1 MREHFLRSK
10 LHQLISSRFEARINC
25 IMVKGGI
32 SLHHLLNQPLA
43 HVFWIASCF
52 KETIATL
59 RQLLQHWGNYCKIEA
74 AIATLRRLFS
84 YWGGYCHIEATLAT
98 LRQLLSNWGNN
109 HPCGWCAKVCV
120 PALFALASYF
130 SELECL
136 QFLSLFICICFTQFR
151 LFPSKKAIAS

>member
-52 KETIATL
+52 KATIATL
-59 RQLLQHWGNYCKIEA
+59 RQI
-74 AIATLRRLFS
+74 FS
-84 YWGGYCHIEATLAT
+84 YWGNYYHIEATIFILRRLLPHRGNSCYIEATTILAVDAQKT
-98 LRQLLSNWGNN
+98 ACKLCLLLHHPKANWN
-109 HPCGWCAKVCV
+109 VCSFF
-120 PALFALASYF
+120 PFLFVFVLHNFAYF
-130 SELECL
+130 PVKKSH
-136 QFLSLFICICFTQFR
+136 SIIIR
-151 LFPSKKAIAS
+151 L